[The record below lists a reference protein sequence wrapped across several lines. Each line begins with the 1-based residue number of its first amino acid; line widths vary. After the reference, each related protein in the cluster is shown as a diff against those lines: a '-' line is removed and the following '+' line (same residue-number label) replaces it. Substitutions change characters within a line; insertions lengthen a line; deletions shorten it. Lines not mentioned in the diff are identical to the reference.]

1 MLSHEEGPGQLGR
14 VSTEDSREQDP
25 RGTGG
30 TGRGQGLAMG
40 VSWLTLQDVSS
51 VLFVHR

>member
-1 MLSHEEGPGQLGR
+1 MLSHEEGPGHLGR
-14 VSTEDSREQDP
+14 ASTEDSREQDP
-25 RGTGG
+25 SGTGG

-51 VLFVHR
+51 VLSVHR